1 MFGPGCVAVQG
12 WPCAVEA
19 PEYHGRS
26 PVERSGGSMIRDIA
40 SGVRRVVSQQLDVD
54 ETRITAGA
62 SFTED
67 LGADSLGLVQL
78 TLALE
83 EEFDID
89 ITDEDAEKIRTVQNA
104 IRLIENA
111 RKRGSTPHST
121 VS

>member
-1 MFGPGCVAVQG
+1 
-12 WPCAVEA
+12 
-19 PEYHGRS
+19 
-26 PVERSGGSMIRDIA
+26 MIRDIA

-83 EEFDID
+83 DEFEIE
-89 ITDEDAEKIRTVQNA
+89 ITDDDAEKIRTVQDA
-104 IRLIENA
+104 IRFIETRA
-111 RKRGSTPHST
+111 RETEAVHRSPPS
-121 VS
+121 

>member
-1 MFGPGCVAVQG
+1 MT
-12 WPCAVEA
+12 E
-19 PEYHGRS
+19 
-26 PVERSGGSMIRDIA
+26 DIA
-40 SGVRRVVSQQLDVD
+40 GKTKRVICKQLDVD
-54 ETRITAGA
+54 DARLTPQAALI
-62 SFTED
+62 ED
-67 LGADSLGLVQL
+67 LGADSLCLVEL

-89 ITDEDAEKIRTVQNA
+89 ITDEDAEEICTVQDA